1 MLAGGGAL
9 DGIRVMKPE
18 TVRLGMSNLLPAGVF
33 FDSDGVKQGYGAGG
47 FSYIV
52 DQPGGLAKGA
62 YGWSGAAGTLA
73 WVDPARRSRGT
84 VMVNYFPAGR
94 YPLASD
100 VGSALRTDVATA
112 LR

>member
-1 MLAGGGAL
+1 
-9 DGIRVMKPE
+9 
-18 TVRLGMSNLLPAGVF
+18 LPAGVF
-33 FDSDGVKQGYGAGG
+33 FDSDGTRQGYGAGG

-94 YPLASD
+94 YPLARD
-100 VGSALRTDVATA
+100 VGAALRTDAATA